1 MDRIYKFLH
10 CVYMGIAEA
19 SQTMPSEMTDLKS
32 WIISTQRSYRS
43 RRQCDGVRSMCMC
56 VIDRAYMYV
65 CMEEIDALN
74 WVQQGIY
81 LVQFR
86 TLFLAN

>member
-1 MDRIYKFLH
+1 MTESGV
-10 CVYMGIAEA
+10 CVH
-19 SQTMPSEMTDLKS
+19 
-32 WIISTQRSYRS
+32 
-43 RRQCDGVRSMCMC
+43 MC